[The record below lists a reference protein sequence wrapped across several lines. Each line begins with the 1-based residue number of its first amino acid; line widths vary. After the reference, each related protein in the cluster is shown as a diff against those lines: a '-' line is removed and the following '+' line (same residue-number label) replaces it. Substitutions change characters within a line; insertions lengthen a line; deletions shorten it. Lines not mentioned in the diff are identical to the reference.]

1 MIILFLIIGILI
13 GFFISAIY
21 YMIIIDTM
29 IDEFIKGGI
38 YENRKN
44 KN

>member
-13 GFFISAIY
+13 GFFISATY
-21 YMIIIDTM
+21 YLCIIDTM
-29 IDEFIKGGI
+29 VDEFIKGGL